1 MTKPTW
7 DAALASVVT
16 RSVRQ
21 ATRPRVSSVAAFV
34 AMSIVAAGSSTSA
47 RVAFAQ
53 APDPVVQQ
61 VRAWHRA
68 NALSVLTD
76 FRDFL
81 SMPNVARDSA
91 GIRRVAESVVRM
103 YERRGVRMRLLES
116 AGSPPAVYG
125 ELMTP
130 GATRTVMLY
139 AHYDGQPVVAAD
151 WTTAGPWS
159 PELRDGH
166 VERGGKV
173 RTLEEAARLG
183 VGADDW
189 RLYARSASD
198 DKAPIIAMLAALD
211 ALRASGR
218 RPAVNLKFFFEG
230 EEEAGS
236 EHLRTMLTTHR
247 ETLRADLWVFADGP
261 RHQSGL
267 LQLVHGVR
275 GVMGLRMTIQGP
287 SRPLHSGHYGNWAP
301 NPAAELARLLATMRA
316 ADGSI
321 TIAGFDAPVRAITD
335 EDRTALAVV
344 PAPDAGLRGELR
356 LGRTE
361 GPLSLGLAILRPA
374 MNVTRLESGTG
385 TNSIPAFATATLDW
399 RMVPDQTPEGVRS
412 LVEAHLQAQGYHV
425 VHEAPDSA
433 TRVAHPRIVQLAW
446 GGGYAGQR
454 TSLSQPLVREL
465 HTLLERATG
474 ATVARVPI
482 LGGSLPL
489 SVFEEVLRAP
499 IITLPIANYDN
510 NQHAANEHI
519 RLGNFWAGIEVFA
532 SVMTGLGGAR

>member
-1 MTKPTW
+1 MTKPRRY
-7 DAALASVVT
+7 ASVT
-16 RSVRQ
+16 AI
-21 ATRPRVSSVAAFV
+21 ATWAVSSLVLGVSATVA
-34 AMSIVAAGSSTSA
+34 G
-47 RVAFAQ
+47 AQ
-53 APDPVVQQ
+53 TPDPVVQQ
-61 VRAWHRA
+61 VRTWHRA
-68 NALSVLTD
+68 NALTVLTD

-81 SMPNVARDSA
+81 ALPNVARDSA
-91 GIRRVAESVVRM
+91 GIRRVAETVVRM

-116 AGSPPAVYG
+116 PGSPPVVYG
-125 ELMTP
+125 ELTTP

-151 WTTAGPWS
+151 WVTTGGPWA

-166 VERGGKV
+166 IERGGKV
-173 RTLEEAARLG
+173 RTIDEAARLG
-183 VGADDW
+183 AESDDW

-198 DKAPIIAMLAALD
+198 DKAPIIAMLSALD

-236 EHLRTMLTTHR
+236 EHLRAMLTTHR

-267 LQLVHGVR
+267 LQLVHGAR

-301 NPAAELARLLATMRA
+301 NPAAELVRLLATMRG
-316 ADGSI
+316 ADGTI
-321 TIAGFDAPVRAITD
+321 TIAGFDAPVRAITE
-335 EDRTALAVV
+335 EDRAALAAL
-344 PAPDAGLRGELR
+344 PSPDAGLRGELR
-356 LGRTE
+356 IGRTE
-361 GPLSLGLAILRPA
+361 SPLALGLAIMRPA
-374 MNVTRLESGTG
+374 LNVTRLESGTG

-399 RMVPDQTPEGVRS
+399 RMVPDQTPEGVRT
-412 LVEAHLQAQGYHV
+412 LVEAHLRAQGYHV
-425 VHEAPDSA
+425 VHEVPDSA
-433 TRVAHPRIVQLAW
+433 TRIAHPRIVQLAW

-489 SVFEEVLRAP
+489 SVFDEVLRAP

-532 SVMTGLGGAR
+532 SLMSGLGGAR

>member
-1 MTKPTW
+1 MRKPSW
-7 DAALASVVT
+7 GANVASVATTVV
-16 RSVRQ
+16 RSI
-21 ATRPRVSSVAAFV
+21 VSCV
-34 AMSIVAAGSSTSA
+34 AMSIVVVGSAASPRMAG
-47 RVAFAQ
+47 AQ

-68 NALSVLTD
+68 NALTVLTG

-81 SMPNVARDSA
+81 ALPNVARDSTE
-91 GIRRVAESVVRM
+91 IRRVAETVVRM

-116 AGSPPAVYG
+116 PGSPPAVYG
-125 ELMTP
+125 ELTTP

-139 AHYDGQPVVAAD
+139 AHYDGQPVVARD
-151 WTTAGPWS
+151 WTTAGPWT

-166 VERGGKV
+166 IERGGKL
-173 RTLEEAARLG
+173 RTVEEAARLG
-183 VGADDW
+183 AQADDW

-236 EHLRTMLTTHR
+236 EHLREMLTTHR

-301 NPAAELARLLATMRA
+301 NPAAELTRLLASMRGD
-316 ADGSI
+316 DGTI
-321 TIAGFDAPVRAITD
+321 TIAGFDASVRAISE
-335 EDRTALAVV
+335 EDRAAIAAL
-344 PAPDAGLRGELR
+344 PSPDDALRAELR
-356 LGRTE
+356 IGRTE
-361 GPLSLGLAILRPA
+361 SPLALGLAILRPA

-399 RMVPDQTPEGVRS
+399 RMVPDQTPDGVRS
-412 LVEAHLQAQGYHV
+412 IVEAHLRGQGYHV

-433 TRVAHPRIVQLAW
+433 TRLAHPRIVQLAW
-446 GGGYAGQR
+446 GGGYGGQR

-465 HTLLERATG
+465 HTLLERSTG

-489 SVFEEVLRAP
+489 SVFDEVLRAP

-510 NQHAANEHI
+510 NQHSANEHI